1 MLWNSSRDLVRL
13 LLFVALL
20 VVAPRAVFAQVTEP
34 GGLTPEKLV
43 SLFDQW
49 AMVVMAV
56 VGVIWTRWPRLKDWT
71 NDAVPWV
78 NAVAYILA
86 AIGSKLAVADA
97 HAGVGDAIGGF
108 AGLLWTAAKGG
119 AMSAVT
125 SLLYDKFAK
134 AILDKYLPKPA

>member
-1 MLWNSSRDLVRL
+1 MLWNRSRDLVRL

-20 VVAPRAVFAQVTEP
+20 VAVPRLVFAQVEEP
-34 GGLTPEKLV
+34 GGLTPAKLIA
-43 SLFDQW
+43 LFDQW
-49 AMVVMAV
+49 AMVIMAV
-56 VGVIWTRWPRLKDWT
+56 IGVIWTRVPALKRWT

-86 AIGSKLAVADA
+86 AIAMPSVA
-97 HAGVGDAIGGF
+97 HAGLGESIAGF
-108 AGLLWTAAKGG
+108 GGLLWTVAKGG